1 MAVKKQDFII
11 DANFKRLRNYWLAY
25 ALGLVTYLLGLL
37 VNCRLVFGQFV
48 PVWDGVSWYLTFNL
62 VVLFP
67 VVCIVGEKVIVR
79 HYRSRVPQVGD
90 ASTALQNQHIYVHM
104 GGPFLIG
111 GSMRVKR
118 TNSHT
123 GDFDYVTRRLID
135 FLGVVL
141 APLVLVGVLGILGW
155 QKLTDR

>member
-37 VNCRLVFGQFV
+37 ANCRWIFDRIVL
-48 PVWDGVSWYLTFNL
+48 VWDGVSWYLTVNL

-67 VVCIVGEKVIVR
+67 VICIVGEKVIAR
-79 HYRSRVPQVGD
+79 HYRHRVPQFGD
-90 ASTALQNQHIYVHM
+90 AAGTLQNQQAYAHL
-104 GGPFLIG
+104 GGPFLMG
-111 GSMRVKR
+111 GSIRVKR
-118 TNSHT
+118 PTSHA
-123 GDFDYVTRRLID
+123 GDFDVWLRRLID

-141 APLVLVGVLGILGW
+141 APLVLVGLLTMLGW
-155 QKLTDR
+155 QKLMGR